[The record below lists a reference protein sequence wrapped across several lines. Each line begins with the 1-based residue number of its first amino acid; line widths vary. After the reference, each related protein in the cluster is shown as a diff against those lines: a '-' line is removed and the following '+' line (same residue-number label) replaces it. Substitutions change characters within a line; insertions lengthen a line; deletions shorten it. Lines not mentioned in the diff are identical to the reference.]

1 LTAALLV
8 SVEKPE
14 ELVAVPSEESVV
26 ELELELS
33 SLPLSEV
40 HGFVS
45 RELG

>member
-14 ELVAVPSEESVV
+14 ELVAVPSEESLV
-26 ELELELS
+26 ELELS

>member
-1 LTAALLV
+1 LTAALVV

-14 ELVAVPSEESVV
+14 ELVAVPSEESLV
-26 ELELELS
+26 ELE
-33 SLPLSEV
+33 SLPLSEA